1 MNVLPRLST
10 LVFALLLTST
20 AAMAESDV
28 IGYVKTVQGEA
39 SVLSSGATLTAEPGT
54 ALKSTDVLKTGKQSS
69 MGVTLKDNTRLS
81 IGADTE
87 CALEEFLYN
96 PAQDQLKV
104 QLKLSRGTL
113 DYVSGV
119 IAKLKPN
126 AVNIQTPTGNI
137 GVRGTHFVAKV
148 APE

>member
-1 MNVLPRLST
+1 MNFLYRRFALT
-10 LVFALLLTST
+10 FALLLAST
-20 AAMAESDV
+20 AAMAQSDV

-39 SVLSSGATLTAEPGT
+39 SVLSSGQALKAEPGT

-87 CALEEFLYN
+87 CALEEYLYD
-96 PAQDQLKV
+96 PAKDQLKL
-104 QLKLSRGTL
+104 QLNLSRGTL
-113 DYVSGV
+113 NYVSGV

-126 AVNIQTPTGNI
+126 AVTIQTPTGNI
-137 GVRGTHFVAKV
+137 GVRGTQFVAKV
-148 APE
+148 EPE